1 MTFDKMFSKT
11 EYIKAKHFT
20 NPKYLE
26 LEDMASMTLKVISVE
41 KVLISKKFNPTHKVK

>member
-26 LEDMASMTLKVISVE
+26 LEDMASMTIKVIFVE
-41 KVLISKKFNPTHKVK
+41 NALIYRKLNLRHEVK